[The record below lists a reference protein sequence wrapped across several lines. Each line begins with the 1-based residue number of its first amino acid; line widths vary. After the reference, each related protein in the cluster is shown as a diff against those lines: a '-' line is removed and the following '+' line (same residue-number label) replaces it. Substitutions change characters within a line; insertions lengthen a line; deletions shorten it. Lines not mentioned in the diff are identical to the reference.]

1 MATVILDGFKDYE
14 EALAFAEWFGYESIV
29 KNESV
34 ETVEL
39 QIHSDLEVA
48 AVEDSDTDFD
58 TSDYETNTDFS
69 DLN

>member
-1 MATVILDGFKDYE
+1 MATVILDGFRDYE

-29 KNESV
+29 KNDRV

-39 QIHSDLEVA
+39 QIHSDLEVLP
-48 AVEDSDTDFD
+48 VEDVETDFD
-58 TSDYETNTDFS
+58 TSEFEIDTDFS